1 MQKNIIIS
9 LIMEWDRFETIP
21 KLLAVCFP
29 GYCEVNKFLS
39 VAWVVRVAVR
49 HVTPMWRYK
58 GWNNQHVRKCQV
70 FVDLLISVNW
80 TLLKTLPL
88 LHIRERKKDKQ
99 PSPLSIICLAHF
111 YFNLTAATIFD
122 MIRKIFTVQRTLSH
136 FTWWWHW
143 LNNGRIKV
151 NHNNADVWNTS
162 R

>member
-39 VAWVVRVAVR
+39 VAWVVRVAGR
-49 HVTPMWRYK
+49 HVTPVCRYK
-58 GWNNQHVRKCQV
+58 GWNNQHVRKCLV

-88 LHIRERKKDKQ
+88 LHIRERKKT
-99 PSPLSIICLAHF
+99 SSRAHYLLFAWHIFISIWQQQQS
-111 YFNLTAATIFD
+111 LTWFERFLLYNEPCHISLDDDIDWITEE
-122 MIRKIFTVQRTLSH
+122 
-136 FTWWWHW
+136 
-143 LNNGRIKV
+143 
-151 NHNNADVWNTS
+151 
-162 R
+162 